1 MADSVPGRDGL
12 RKVVAA
18 RQMLR
23 RPRPYNPC
31 MNHIRLLPFAA
42 ADGPTNMAADEA
54 LLQTARDTGVA
65 SLRFYAWSEP
75 TVSLGYFQPAE
86 VRRTPNLEALAW
98 VRRST
103 GGATIVH
110 HHELTYSFALPAS
123 APRSPESWICRFHR
137 LVRAVVAERGVP
149 SKLVVCGAEQKL
161 GDVLCFLHHTPG
173 DLAVNGSKIAGSAQR
188 KQHGALL
195 QHGSVLLNRSEFAP
209 ELPGINDLAAGTAVT
224 GDELAAELAA
234 RFAAECGA
242 EVRPGE
248 WTAAEF
254 ARVPEI
260 KAEKYANPE
269 WNHRR

>member
-1 MADSVPGRDGL
+1 MIRA
-12 RKVVAA
+12 
-18 RQMLR
+18 
-23 RPRPYNPC
+23 RPYNSC
-31 MNHIRLLPFAA
+31 MTHIRILPFAA

-54 LLQTARDTGVA
+54 LLETARDAGVA

-75 TVSLGYFQPAE
+75 TVSLGYFQPGE
-86 VRRTPNLEALAW
+86 SRLRPNLAGLAW

-123 APRSPESWICRFHR
+123 APKSPEPWICRFHR
-137 LVRAVVAERGVP
+137 LVRAALADRGVP

-161 GDVLCFLHHTPG
+161 GDVLCFLHQTAG
-173 DLAVNGSKIAGSAQR
+173 DLTVNGSKVAGSAQR
-188 KQHGALL
+188 KQQGALL
-195 QHGSVLLNRSEFAP
+195 QHGSVLLRRSEFAP
-209 ELPGINDLAAGTAVT
+209 ELPGVNDFGPVAPVT
-224 GDELAAELAA
+224 VDSLAAELAA
-234 RFAAECGA
+234 RFAAECKLPV
-242 EVRPGE
+242 EPGE
-248 WTAAEF
+248 WTAAER